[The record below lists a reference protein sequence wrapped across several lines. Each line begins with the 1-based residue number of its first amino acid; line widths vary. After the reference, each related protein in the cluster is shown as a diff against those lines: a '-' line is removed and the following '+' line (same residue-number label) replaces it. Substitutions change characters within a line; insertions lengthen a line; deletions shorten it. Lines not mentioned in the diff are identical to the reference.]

1 MKKLMQIVPRITQS
15 VVNEAKSGLNIDGDA
30 SVKKAKGHI
39 FLGVE
44 REGVWGKTFKIRL
57 TSKKTCK
64 KIDLNVTFD
73 TEFIN
78 KQECIENL
86 EPTFEVDPER
96 PEGSPTPYSPT
107 SKPERPEGSPTPYSP
122 AKKVY

>member
-1 MKKLMQIVPRITQS
+1 MSKNLEKSGIQ
-15 VVNEAKSGLNIDGDA
+15 EKSGLNIDGDA

-64 KIDLNVTFD
+64 KIDLNVTNGPN
-73 TEFIN
+73 IVH
-78 KQECIENL
+78 L
-86 EPTFEVDPER
+86 L
-96 PEGSPTPYSPT
+96 
-107 SKPERPEGSPTPYSP
+107 
-122 AKKVY
+122 